1 MKIYVIIR
9 DSWNGERDVS
19 RVEDFAFFDIEKA
32 REFCKSMNSKRR
44 GSYDDNYDFEEV
56 TVK

>member
-9 DSWNGERDVS
+9 DSWAGVGHH

-32 REFCKSMNSKRR
+32 RKFCKNMNSKRR
-44 GSYDDNYDFEEV
+44 CSYSDKYNFEEI